1 MEFHNAQHDSC
12 SCIELCRRGVGI
24 RRRQR
29 CTNYQHQT
37 KHRASGIQK
46 VQEFGIYIGPRYG
59 YRGYRDYD
67 YGYGYGY
74 GYNPDYYYGPRRYY
88 YGDGYRY
95 RSERRTFRHLQR
107 QAP

>member
-1 MEFHNAQHDSC
+1 MV
-12 SCIELCRRGVGI
+12 L
-24 RRRQR
+24 
-29 CTNYQHQT
+29 
-37 KHRASGIQK
+37 ASGVANAAPSIGTKPNTDASGVQK

-74 GYNPDYYYGPRRYY
+74 GYNPGYYYGPRRYY

-95 RSERRTFRHLQR
+95 RDERRPFRHLQR

>member
-1 MEFHNAQHDSC
+1 MRSTIHAVALSLAGVVLASGVANAVPTIS
-12 SCIELCRRGVGI
+12 
-24 RRRQR
+24 
-29 CTNYQHQT
+29 T
-37 KHRASGIQK
+37 KPSTEPSGIQK